1 MTNEKDIYQ
10 ELSDK
15 ITEVIQL
22 IPDTDENTMLVIDL
36 HGIRSRIRE
45 NIKNKEETNES

>member
-22 IPDTDENTMLVIDL
+22 IPDTDEKCRCKYGYD
-36 HGIRSRIRE
+36 
-45 NIKNKEETNES
+45 ETGFLRQEI